1 MLKQH
6 VDAEAVLAR
15 LDKEIEIMYSK
26 YYSMKFEELM
36 QQQTLISKKYNAA
49 WQAGASQ
56 EVMNQLVGHLEA
68 IKQAI
73 WEMSYK
79 QNYEASENKDS
90 DQFKDSIL

>member
-1 MLKQH
+1 